1 MTGFLAPTFTYA
13 QWVHR
18 AVLFDFG
25 GVIVSGPF
33 ESFNRFERERGLPT
47 NFIRSVNASNP
58 HDNAWARLER
68 SEITVSQ
75 FDELFAAESEKSGHR
90 VSGANVLELLAGE
103 VRADMVHALDVLKA
117 AGFIVA
123 CLTNNVVTG
132 NAAAP
137 TGRQAALQDALSRFD
152 AIIESSKIGF
162 RKPEVRF
169 YEIACAT
176 INVAPSECV
185 FLDDLGINLKPA
197 AAMGMTTIKV
207 ASSSQALEELAQILD
222 LNFSCP

>member
-1 MTGFLAPTFTYA
+1 MVTYA

-25 GVIVSGPF
+25 GVVVSGPF
-33 ESFNRFERERGLPT
+33 ESFNRFERERGLPAD
-47 NFIRSVNASNP
+47 FIRSVNASDP
-58 HDNAWARLER
+58 HDNAWAKLER

-75 FDELFAAESEKSGHR
+75 FDNLFAAESERNGYR
-90 VSGANVLELLAGE
+90 VNGADVLELLAGE
-103 VRADMVHALDVLKA
+103 VRPDMVHALDVLKSS
-117 AGFIVA
+117 GFIIA
-123 CLTNNVVTG
+123 CLTNNVLTG
-132 NAAAP
+132 QSLAP
-137 TGRQAALQDALSRFD
+137 TIRQAALQDVLTKFD

-176 INVAPSECV
+176 IKVLPSECV

-197 AAMGMTTIKV
+197 AALGMTTIKV
-207 ASSSQALEELAQILD
+207 TSSTQAIEDLSQILG
-222 LNFSCP
+222 LVIKSPS